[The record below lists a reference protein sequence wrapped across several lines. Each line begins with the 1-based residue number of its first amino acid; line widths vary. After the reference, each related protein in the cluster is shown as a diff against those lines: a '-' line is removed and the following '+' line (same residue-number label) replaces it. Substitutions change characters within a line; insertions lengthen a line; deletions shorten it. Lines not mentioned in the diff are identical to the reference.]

1 MVLSIIFHEVLLS
14 QTFERLDGVWGVV
27 HLTFPT
33 HIFSS
38 PVNGGRN
45 QNKINIMLTLI
56 VFHDKICVFIII
68 FTTLSFL
75 WAIYGLFFKRRK
87 CQLDCMLGL
96 SASIPTNEY
105 T

>member
-38 PVNGGRN
+38 PVNEGRN

-56 VFHDKICVFIII
+56 VFHDKICFYYNFYDFIIFMGYLRLI
-68 FTTLSFL
+68 F
-75 WAIYGLFFKRRK
+75 
-87 CQLDCMLGL
+87 
-96 SASIPTNEY
+96 
-105 T
+105 